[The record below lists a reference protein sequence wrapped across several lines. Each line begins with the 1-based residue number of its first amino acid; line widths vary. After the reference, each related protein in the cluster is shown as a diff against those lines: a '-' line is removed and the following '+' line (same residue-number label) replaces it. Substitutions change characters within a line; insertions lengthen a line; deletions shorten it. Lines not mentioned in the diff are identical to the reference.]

1 MQKKVA
7 MILIRHLVSYYDK
20 IFPLPIML
28 NQQQSHVKYKSES
41 RAVVRI

>member
-1 MQKKVA
+1 MQTNVA
-7 MILIRHLVSYYDK
+7 MIVIHHLLSYYDK

-28 NQQQSHVKYKSES
+28 NQQQLHVKYKPES